1 VSDRTRDWP
10 ASLRLDPSTYIAPG
24 AVVVGEVTLGRDS
37 SVWFNSVLR
46 GDTDRI
52 EVGDESNIQDLS
64 VVHVDHG
71 CPARIGN
78 RVTIGHR
85 AVIHGCVIEDECLIG
100 MGSIVLSGA
109 RVGSGSLIGAGAL
122 VREGQ
127 EIPAGSLA
135 VGMPARVVGQV
146 TEAHREA
153 IRAGT
158 RHYVELA
165 RSYLGRG
172 FARALPGR
180 SSDAGTTGREPPIAF
195 LEWAQ
200 RLAAL
205 DQGPAWADQRFVR
218 TGDPRWRTPPG
229 DGRWSAHEVVC
240 HLRDADREIFLPRID
255 RLLTEECPRIEYAD
269 MSGWGD
275 ERHYRDQDS
284 RHALSEWRES
294 RSRLVGRL
302 APLGPKEW
310 GRIGVHSIRGHVP
323 LGEMVR
329 EWTEHDLSHRR
340 QIAEAIGDFVS

>member
-1 VSDRTRDWP
+1 MTHRTQDWP
-10 ASLRLDPSTYIAPG
+10 ARLRLDSSAFIAPG

-52 EVGDESNIQDLS
+52 EVGDESNVQDLS

-71 CPARIGN
+71 SPARIGN

-100 MGSIVLSGA
+100 MGAIVLSGA
-109 RVGSGSLIGAGAL
+109 RIGTGSLIGAGAL

-127 EIPAGSLA
+127 TIPPGSLA
-135 VGMPARVVGQV
+135 VGMPARVVGSV
-146 TEAHREA
+146 ADTHRES
-153 IRAGT
+153 IREGT

-165 RSYLGRG
+165 RSYLDRG
-172 FARALPGR
+172 FARALPTPADDR
-180 SSDAGTTGREPPIAF
+180 GTTGREAPIAF

-205 DQGPAWADQRFVR
+205 DQGPVWAEQCFARA
-218 TGDPRWRTPPG
+218 GDTRWRTSPAPS
-229 DGRWSAHEVVC
+229 RWSAHEVVC
-240 HLRDADREIFLPRID
+240 HLRDADLEVFLPRVG
-255 RLLTEECPRIEYAD
+255 RLLGEDHPRFEYVD
-269 MSGWGD
+269 MSAWG
-275 ERHYRDQDS
+275 EARGYREQDP
-284 RHALSEWRES
+284 RRVLAEWRGS
-294 RSRLVGRL
+294 RSRLVARL
-302 APLGPKEW
+302 APLGPRDW
-310 GRIGVHSIRGHVP
+310 ARIAVHSIRGHVA

-340 QIAEAIGDFVS
+340 QIAEAIGDFGS